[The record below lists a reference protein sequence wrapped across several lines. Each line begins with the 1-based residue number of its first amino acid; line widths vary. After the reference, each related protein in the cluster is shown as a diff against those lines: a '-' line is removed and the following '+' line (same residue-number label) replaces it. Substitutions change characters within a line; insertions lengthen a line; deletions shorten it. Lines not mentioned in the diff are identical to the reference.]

1 MKKIIAVAVVLML
14 STHVSV
20 AQNWSQNKWGM
31 TGGRISELEKIK
43 LIEVLQMDEETTLKF
58 FSRRNLHRLDQ
69 KKIMNKRDSLL
80 KQLDKR
86 IVDGDNKIDYKKE
99 IYQIL
104 DLEKELSNEREK
116 FFKSLDD
123 ILSYEQIAKLLVFEK
138 KFRSEIR
145 KQLIKHGKRGWKHRP
160 NMD

>member
-1 MKKIIAVAVVLML
+1 MKKIIVIAVLSML
-14 STHVSV
+14 STQVSV
-20 AQNWSQNKWGM
+20 AQNWAQNKWGM

-58 FSRRNLHRLDQ
+58 FSRRNMHQLNQ
-69 KKIMNKRDSLL
+69 KKIMGKRDSLL

-86 IVDGDNKIDYKKE
+86 IIDGDKKIDYKKE
-99 IYQIL
+99 IYKIL
-104 DLEKELSNEREK
+104 DIEKELSNEREK

-123 ILSYEQIAKLLVFEK
+123 ILSYEQMAKLLVFEK